1 MSLENLYDTMVI
13 LMEKLNMQVSEIY
26 NLYFYDMEY
35 IIESYKKVL
44 EEREKQ
50 ESKQQADMEKKYNL
64 DRYKNPKNFTNGL
77 NMPKPS
83 MPKMPHF

>member
-1 MSLENLYDTMVI
+1 
-13 LMEKLNMQVSEIY
+13 
-26 NLYFYDMEY
+26 MEY

-50 ESKQQADMEKKYNL
+50 ENKQQADMEKKYNL
-64 DRYKNPKNFTNGL
+64 DKYKNPKNFTNGL